1 MQSAIRQGLVSVQQ
15 LYRHRRYSRAICW
28 HLCDNHPTWPS
39 HLLLQEHL
47 DVLLEHFRE
56 LQDGSRQRA
65 VINIDDEAAA
75 AMLEAASGVPCITYG
90 VNNARAD
97 VQVESL
103 DLTLWRTTVSRDH
116 PAQQLQH
123 RYIPVNSLQCA
134 WLSSSLCQLCAMHC
148 V

>member
-1 MQSAIRQGLVSVQQ
+1 M
-15 LYRHRRYSRAICW
+15 
-28 HLCDNHPTWPS
+28 
-39 HLLLQEHL
+39 
-47 DVLLEHFRE
+47 LLEPFRE

-97 VQVESL
+97 VRVESL
-103 DLTLWRTTVSRDH
+103 ELTLWRTTVSRAPPPPPYSSSSTAALVSD
-116 PAQQLQH
+116 
-123 RYIPVNSLQCA
+123 IPSPCSVYGCTAPCRVYVLQC
-134 WLSSSLCQLCAMHC
+134 

>member
-1 MQSAIRQGLVSVQQ
+1 MP
-15 LYRHRRYSRAICW
+15 W
-28 HLCDNHPTWPS
+28 HGQAADSCATATHYCCPVLP
-39 HLLLQEHL
+39 QEHL

-97 VQVESL
+97 VRVESL

-116 PAQQLQH
+116 AKQQHQQHFSTAVRHSQPLQFVWL
-123 RYIPVNSLQCA
+123 RSVLCQVYVLQC
-134 WLSSSLCQLCAMHC
+134 

>member
-1 MQSAIRQGLVSVQQ
+1 MPWHGQAADSCATATHYCCLV
-15 LYRHRRYSRAICW
+15 L
-28 HLCDNHPTWPS
+28 P
-39 HLLLQEHL
+39 QEHL
-47 DVLLEHFRE
+47 DVLLEHFSE

-97 VQVESL
+97 VRVESL

-116 PAQQLQH
+116 AIQQQQHCSTAVRHSQPLQFVWLH
-123 RYIPVNSLQCA
+123 SVLSGVCLAVCVGGCA
-134 WLSSSLCQLCAMHC
+134 
-148 V
+148 